1 MPSALSGHAAFSPS
15 PPRVNGLD
23 CILKC
28 MHLAIIKSSI
38 TISKHFLPIL
48 SSLSHFPNVFTLVLF
63 ISRAIF
69 CGYKCLCYG
78 CVRTISKD
86 QIIYSG
92 AVLSPA
98 PYLLFLH
105 KSACGC
111 TRTMHSSFFEYN
123 ISRPYPFKWFT
134 PVVVIGGAV
143 AVVLLSILNLG
154 SSGYTQT
161 VQYSHDPNTTV
172 SNETSS
178 KYWRSF
184 PTTKPRATCQSVN
197 IPINTRLLT
206 NNTAL
211 TYTLTNVSQNTDR
224 ANQTFSSSLVYHNNI
239 LPDCTI
245 NNIAVRLESL
255 GRTAAQIAL
264 TKWGVDAQAYIS
276 CNLDTNDQR
285 RTVFNLT
292 AEYNY
297 IPDTVSVYSGFYTF
311 VGRNERERASLYWG
325 ESLLSMY
332 SLQLDRDVFSANLV
346 VDDHRVSQGVVT
358 FTPNGSTTD
367 FTRPDFFDM
376 LFRFIAPKPDNSFEV
391 WPPDQVPGLST
402 DPQEWWAAVDTWA
415 DDFAAMDMWSS
426 VDSFAKSLYSTVLA
440 DLGQRSSYPNILTDA
455 RLLEHF
461 TSNFSQMYED
471 YTIAGPAK
479 AAFSTLNSTG
489 SLGINPSVLAA
500 TYLCEV
506 PRQKPMGTLIVSIL
520 VADLVFLQAL
530 WILLKLVVEAYL
542 TRKDK
547 QANLCEGCL
556 GQKELL
562 DGSEVVSLR
571 PTQVRRESS
580 YEMVAID
587 KRESLLAP

>member
-1 MPSALSGHAAFSPS
+1 MAKQA
-15 PPRVNGLD
+15 
-23 CILKC
+23 
-28 MHLAIIKSSI
+28 
-38 TISKHFLPIL
+38 
-48 SSLSHFPNVFTLVLF
+48 
-63 ISRAIF
+63 
-69 CGYKCLCYG
+69 
-78 CVRTISKD
+78 
-86 QIIYSG
+86 
-92 AVLSPA
+92 
-98 PYLLFLH
+98 
-105 KSACGC
+105 
-111 TRTMHSSFFEYN
+111 
-123 ISRPYPFKWFT
+123 
-134 PVVVIGGAV
+134 
-143 AVVLLSILNLG
+143 
-154 SSGYTQT
+154 
-161 VQYSHDPNTTV
+161 
-172 SNETSS
+172 
-178 KYWRSF
+178 
-184 PTTKPRATCQSVN
+184 
-197 IPINTRLLT
+197 
-206 NNTAL
+206 AL

-311 VGRNERERASLYWG
+311 IGRNERERASLYWG

-332 SLQLDRDVFSANLV
+332 SLQLDSDVFSANLGV
-346 VDDHRVSQGVVT
+346 EDH
-358 FTPNGSTTD
+358 
-367 FTRPDFFDM
+367 
-376 LFRFIAPKPDNSFEV
+376 K
-391 WPPDQVPGLST
+391 VPGLST

-440 DLGQRSSYPNILTDA
+440 DLGQSPSYPNILTDT
-455 RLLEHF
+455 RVLEHF

-489 SLGINPSVLAA
+489 PLGINPSVLAA

-506 PRQKPMGTLIVSIL
+506 PRQKPMGNLIVSIL

-530 WILLKLVVEAYL
+530 WILLKLAVQAYL

-556 GQKELL
+556 GQKEIL
-562 DGSEVVSLR
+562 DSSEVVGLR
-571 PTQVRRESS
+571 PKQVKRESS
-580 YEMVAID
+580 YEMIAID
-587 KRESLLAP
+587 KRERLLAP